1 MMDQIILIREELRKK
16 INEELD
22 KLESTTDVTDV
33 IKEIDE
39 IRKVLDDLKLR
50 LLKLR
55 AQQLESEEI
64 DDDLYEELDKISEDI
79 LKNPEKSLTAEDAVR
94 ELLSS

>member
-1 MMDQIILIREELRKK
+1 MTDQIILIREELRKK
-16 INEELD
+16 INEELE

-39 IRKVLDDLKLR
+39 IRRVLDDLKLR

-79 LKNPEKSLTAEDAVR
+79 LKNPEKSLTAEDAVK

>member
-79 LKNPEKSLTAEDAVR
+79 LKNPEKSLTAEDAVK

>member
-1 MMDQIILIREELRKK
+1 MDQIILIREELRKK
-16 INEELD
+16 INEELE

-39 IRKVLDDLKLR
+39 IRRVLDDLKLR

-79 LKNPEKSLTAEDAVR
+79 LKNPEKKSNG
-94 ELLSS
+94 